1 MIYITGDTHADI
13 DWGKLNTTN
22 FPEQKFLDKDDYVII
37 LGDFGGLWDGANQ
50 DKYIL
55 DWYKN
60 KSFMTLFIDGNHENH
75 DLLDSY
81 PVQEWHGGKVHFI
94 ADNIIHLMRG
104 QVFEIDGMT
113 FFTMGGAESTDK
125 WARTEGKSWWS
136 RELPSKEEY
145 EEAILNLK
153 KHDFKVD
160 YVLTHCC
167 PEKTLAWKTP
177 GINDGFSNGLT
188 NFFDHLVNDFN
199 LEFKGWYFGHYHIN
213 FSYENFHCLYNEIT
227 KISTEKDRIKFNK
240 KLCEKYPFLIPIEEE
255 SERKLTEIEGKNF
268 NYSCT
273 VLDYMAEGWRKAF
286 GLQMCEELKKE
297 LVKID
302 KLNDFYIVQI
312 KEKFGELRIYPNEYY
327 SPKITEII
335 DKYTEISRR
344 TCIVCGRPATKITL
358 NWIAPFCNYCCP
370 KDVRTKRLWEFYS

>member
-1 MIYITGDTHADI
+1 MLYITGDTHADI

-22 FPEQKFLDKDDYVII
+22 FPEQKFLNKDDYVII

-50 DKYIL
+50 DRYIL
-55 DWYKN
+55 NWYKN
-60 KSFMTLFIDGNHENH
+60 KNFTTLFVEGNHENF

-104 QVFEIDGMT
+104 QVFEIDDMT

-145 EEAILNLK
+145 EEAILNLGK
-153 KHDFKVD
+153 YDFKVD

-177 GINDGFSNGLT
+177 AINDGFSNGLT

-199 LEFKGWYFGHYHIN
+199 LKFKDWYFGHYHTN
-213 FSYENFHCLYNEIT
+213 FSYENFHCLYNEII
-227 KISTEKDRIKFNK
+227 KIPTEKD
-240 KLCEKYPFLIPIEEE
+240 
-255 SERKLTEIEGKNF
+255 
-268 NYSCT
+268 
-273 VLDYMAEGWRKAF
+273 
-286 GLQMCEELKKE
+286 
-297 LVKID
+297 
-302 KLNDFYIVQI
+302 
-312 KEKFGELRIYPNEYY
+312 
-327 SPKITEII
+327 
-335 DKYTEISRR
+335 
-344 TCIVCGRPATKITL
+344 
-358 NWIAPFCNYCCP
+358 
-370 KDVRTKRLWEFYS
+370 